1 MVRKRLF
8 VRRVIYWLMDDSR
21 SDTDSDSDPGSESDS
36 DSGSASV
43 SGGTPSDS
51 LGGDIAQPG
60 DSDDSADGVADSD
73 SHPDDTNRPTSTAT
87 TASAIDGES
96 ATGENTAPVEAT
108 DEEESLETLR
118 QQVEE
123 KYDFDE
129 FGPDDMDQMSAEEW
143 EVSFDLETWVTGSN
157 LLERVEAELKTR
169 ISRREV
175 FAVFERLGDGRI
187 LAYSDEGYVIV
198 QPDGSVEGRGTVLED
213 VKPTVALCSMPEYEP
228 PSPPENYELPEPE
241 EVSEG
246 SGEFGNWM
254 IQAMAF
260 TQLIAGVVLIGAWL
274 FSSSLS
280 TLIAPAMALFFLGAA
295 VFLLATVANA
305 RLSDRFR
312 SEEYR
317 GRLRSVHVEEPPDFV
332 PVEIRDT
339 GGNSPAGSI
348 PNAGSNRDEP

>member
-1 MVRKRLF
+1 MD
-8 VRRVIYWLMDDSR
+8 DDSR
-21 SDTDSDSDPGSESDS
+21 SEPDSDHMSVPEPDSSSGSDRESDERVGGSRARDAAQTSDGDGGGDAVADTDGDAVDSDHPATAVTAHSSEVDGET
-36 DSGSASV
+36 DTDTDTDTDT
-43 SGGTPSDS
+43 GT
-51 LGGDIAQPG
+51 
-60 DSDDSADGVADSD
+60 GVKD
-73 SHPDDTNRPTSTAT
+73 T
-87 TASAIDGES
+87 TAEG
-96 ATGENTAPVEAT
+96 
-108 DEEESLETLR
+108 DEGESLEALR
-118 QQVEE
+118 QQVEK

-129 FGPDDMDQMSAEEW
+129 FGPEDMDRMSVEEW
-143 EVSFDLETWVTGSN
+143 EVSFDPETWVTGSD

-198 QPDGSVEGRGTVLED
+198 QPDGSIEGQGTVLED

-228 PSPPENYELPEPE
+228 PSPPENYELPDPQEVPE
-241 EVSEG
+241 G
-246 SGEFGNWM
+246 TGEFGNWM

-260 TQLIAGVVLIGAWL
+260 TQLTAGVVLMGAWL
-274 FSSSLS
+274 LSSNLT

-295 VFLLATVANA
+295 VFLFATVANA

-332 PVEIRDT
+332 PVEIRDP
-339 GGNSPAGSI
+339 GESSPAGSI
-348 PNAGSNRDEP
+348 PNAPSNRDES